1 MPPLW
6 KHTDPREVGRQVF
19 GALTALGA
27 QCQAGGGQQEV
38 SALVAAWAARYG
50 LAAGSPVLWPVWTPL
65 AVGLTSGA
73 WPVDMSAW
81 IHQGEHSVAPSAP
94 SLAARRL
101 QSRMPFC
108 LMPPVD
114 LPGAAP
120 AVWRARKGSVQGY
133 TGAHLVACVRACRQ
147 IGRLSK
153 LKEAIDDAYNFL
165 NPSRRRGRVA
175 SRMERSSTDVASK
188 DTLARAVVRL
198 DQAAMLWRR
207 KSWRRDGPVF
217 RHIAFDASPQHGQE
231 VFVTVERVTARVALV
246 GCRWDSLPP
255 VEERSLPVVV
265 LGKGRQGVAEKA
277 QAFVHQTWLEYGPS
291 RAAVREAL
299 ASVRTV
305 LTDMGAEAG
314 IVDCRDLVDE
324 CLGALGPHGAPA
336 GDALALVAYQPGLVA
351 RDAFLLPNA
360 FHIPGPQHLLNT
372 VLERSLESEPW
383 WHGFQCD
390 LKAVAQWV
398 HPVANRRLLN
408 RRLELT

>member
-1 MPPLW
+1 MMASSVVPVEAWDDSFASGRAESDEWGCILAPPRAGRVEVGAERRGRPSTAVVAARGGPPVLAVVVGERQGRGAREVLSRRSGAASRVRASLQVHPLPEDRVLGLVAFAGWRIVDGAASDACAFELMQALADWHCRSAHLVHFAEHRVLSACVFRGEVPPLPLLW
-6 KHTDPREVGRQVF
+6 KHTDPHEVGRQVF

-231 VFVTVERVTARVALV
+231 VFVTVERVTARVALA
-246 GCRWDSLPP
+246 GCR
-255 VEERSLPVVV
+255 
-265 LGKGRQGVAEKA
+265 
-277 QAFVHQTWLEYGPS
+277 
-291 RAAVREAL
+291 
-299 ASVRTV
+299 
-305 LTDMGAEAG
+305 
-314 IVDCRDLVDE
+314 
-324 CLGALGPHGAPA
+324 
-336 GDALALVAYQPGLVA
+336 
-351 RDAFLLPNA
+351 
-360 FHIPGPQHLLNT
+360 
-372 VLERSLESEPW
+372 
-383 WHGFQCD
+383 
-390 LKAVAQWV
+390 
-398 HPVANRRLLN
+398 
-408 RRLELT
+408 